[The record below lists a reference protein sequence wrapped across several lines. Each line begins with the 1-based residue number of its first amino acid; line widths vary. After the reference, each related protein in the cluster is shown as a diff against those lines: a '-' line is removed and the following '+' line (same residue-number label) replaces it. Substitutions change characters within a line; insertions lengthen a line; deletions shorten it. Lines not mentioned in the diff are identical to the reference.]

1 MFIDLSEIKK
11 SPFAFE
17 FSIASA
23 EIDLESDTARL
34 NNTVE
39 IRGEL
44 TKRIAQVDLE
54 GEIVADLEMDCTR
67 CLQPKVD
74 KLNIPYSVTYITPE
88 LYTEEKE
95 AELSEED
102 LQVSIFDGSQIDV
115 KELVREQ
122 ILLGLPEQNFC
133 REDCKGLCQQCGAD
147 RNLIDCKCDEKE
159 IDPRWA
165 ALKNLK

>member
-23 EIDLESDTARL
+23 EIDLESETARL
-34 NNTVE
+34 NEDVE

-44 TKRIAQVDLE
+44 TKRIAQIDLE
-54 GEIVADLEMDCTR
+54 GEIVARLEMDCTR
-67 CLQPKVD
+67 CLQPKIE
-74 KLNIPYSVTYITPE
+74 KLKIPYSVSYITTE
-88 LYTEEKE
+88 NYTAEKE
-95 AELSEED
+95 AELSEDD
-102 LQVSIFDGSQIDV
+102 LQVSVFDGSQIDV
-115 KELVREQ
+115 NELAREQ
-122 ILLGLPEQNFC
+122 ILLNLPEQSFC
-133 REDCKGLCQQCGAD
+133 KEDCKGLCQQCGAN
-147 RNLIDCKCDEKE
+147 RNLIDCNCDEKE